1 LSQAGLALVL
11 TTVITAV
18 VHTLIPDHWL
28 PFVLVARAERWTV
41 RRTLTLVSAS
51 ALLHVMVSI
60 ALALV
65 VVLAGMGA
73 ERAVTGLA
81 ERLESLTAWVL
92 ILFGTVYGGWFLLK
106 GGHVHS
112 FGIHPHHNPED
123 PDPAGPLGVR
133 LKDLSGYTLTFAVG
147 FNPCIL
153 LIPCIYGASQ
163 MNRLT
168 LIAVAVAFAV
178 STVASMAVM
187 TRLGLHGTSRLTS
200 PFLTRYGE
208 ALSGGLIALI
218 GLAVLLSDFE
228 VM

>member
-1 LSQAGLALVL
+1 ML

-18 VHTLIPDHWL
+18 IHTLIPDHWL
-28 PFVLVARAERWTV
+28 PFVLVARAERWSV

-51 ALLHVMVSI
+51 AMLHVTVSI
-60 ALALV
+60 LLAVV
-65 VVLAGMGA
+65 VVLAGRGA
-73 ERAVTGLA
+73 ELAVTGLA
-81 ERLESLTAWVL
+81 DRLEAVTAWVL
-92 ILFGTVYGGWFLLK
+92 ILFGTVYGGWFLMR

-112 FGIHPHHNPED
+112 FGIHPHHNPSD

-153 LIPCIYGASQ
+153 LIPCFYGAAQ
-163 MNRLT
+163 MSGLT
-168 LIAVAVAFAV
+168 LMAVAVAFAV
-178 STVASMAVM
+178 STVTSMAVM
-187 TRLGLHGTSRLTS
+187 ALLGLHGTSRLTS

-218 GLAVLLSDFE
+218 GVAVLLSDFE